1 MSFVVPGLGHV
12 YCGRIFSGIGFFFVI
27 IVLVATGVGIV
38 FALPLWAIGVYGGRI
53 ALRRN
58 RMRTSSRMNYLT
70 PLPAQTKVISVVTW
84 YGKQEAGSF
93 AKEVRR
99 SYKNADSLER
109 VSTTKLKWTLTA
121 IDAYTDEHG
130 EDADVAGARSAILR
144 ELHKRADR

>member
-1 MSFVVPGLGHV
+1 VGDWSVRGAYRLAKKQNKD
-12 YCGRIFSGIGFFFVI
+12 I
-27 IVLVATGVGIV
+27 IADEL
-38 FALPLWAIGVYGGRI
+38 LD
-53 ALRRN
+53 
-58 RMRTSSRMNYLT
+58 